1 MLDFLKH
8 MDFDQAK
15 IDQLKNTKK
24 KLMQKNKKK
33 WGEAIASS
41 GGGDG
46 ATGRGGYSNA
56 IA

>member
-24 KLMQKNKKK
+24 KLMQKNKKN
-33 WGEAIASS
+33 GERLFPPL
-41 GGGDG
+41 GG
-46 ATGRGGYSNA
+46 AA
-56 IA
+56 